1 MNNTATVRV
10 KQRRLCVKAP
20 YTLKEKLAALP
31 TARWDR
37 HLRAWTY
44 EPTPTTAHRIN
55 QAMFDAFCAGEIEGT
70 DYDDNMKALLLAA
83 CCRPHNHQ
91 TVQLARGDWPHQG
104 RAVSWLLN
112 KLGMADSVL
121 AQRGARCGAMLAW
134 EMGTGKTRATL
145 RYIERAGLRRVVVIA
160 PYSVLHVW
168 PREARRVW
176 RERTQGQYQVEALES
191 GSVAKRVKRF
201 QAILK
206 FPAWLVVINYEAARQ
221 ERMLKALQAARP
233 ELLVL
238 DECHRIKSPGG
249 VTSRRLAALAK
260 AIPRVLGLTG
270 TPMPHS
276 PLDIYAQLRTIDP
289 GVFGLSAARFRA
301 RYATLE
307 SKPYAPV
314 PVVTGYRNLEE
325 LHERLEWVA
334 YRLRADEVLTLP
346 PLRTTERYVVLP
358 ARVRQAYDEL
368 EHEFI
373 TWLDELG
380 NRPIV
385 AANVLV
391 KVLRL
396 QQLASS
402 IVPVDDGEWTLL
414 EPAKQV
420 ALAEWLE
427 DIGGAPSVVFARFHG
442 DLAQVRAACSKLGRP
457 CYELSGTVK
466 QLDDWDNDASGQ
478 AVLAVQLQA
487 GSLGINLTKAQHA
500 AFMSLP
506 QSLGE
511 YRQAIARLHR
521 AGQGHPVVITHIVA
535 IDTVDEAILA
545 ALRSKGEVVD
555 FVLDELRNRH
565 AMRQFIEA
573 CRERNKEGA

>member
-1 MNNTATVRV
+1 MTATVRV

-20 YTLKEKLAALP
+20 YALKDRLAALP

-44 EPTPTTAHRIN
+44 EPTPSAARQLDN
-55 QAMFDAFCAGEIEGT
+55 ALRDACHVGELSRV
-70 DYDDNMKALLLAA
+70 DYDTTTVALLGVAK
-83 CCRPHNHQ
+83 CTPHESSEMDTGH
-91 TVQLARGDWPHQG
+91 GDWPHQS
-104 RAVSWLLN
+104 RAVSWLMDR
-112 KLGMADSVL
+112 LGTAGSPL
-121 AQRGARCGAMLAW
+121 AQAGARRGAMLAW

-145 RYIERAGLRRVVVIA
+145 RYISTAGLQRVVVIA

-168 PREARRVW
+168 PREVRRVW
-176 RERTQGQYQVEALES
+176 PETALQSCCIEALCDGTVARRAERLEA
-191 GSVAKRVKRF
+191 VAKH
-201 QAILK
+201 
-206 FPAWLVVINYEAARQ
+206 PAWLVAINYEAARQ
-221 ERMLKALQAARP
+221 ERMLKTIKAARP

-249 VTSRRLAALAK
+249 VTSRRLAMLAK
-260 AIPRVLGLTG
+260 AIPRILGLTG

-289 GVFGLSAARFRA
+289 GVFGLSVARFRA
-301 RYATLE
+301 RYAVVE
-307 SKPYAPV
+307 NRPFAPV

-380 NRPIV
+380 DRPIV

-402 IVPVDDGEWTLL
+402 IAPVDDGEWTLL

-420 ALAEWLE
+420 ALTEWLE
-427 DIGGAPSVVFARFHG
+427 DIGELPCVVFARFRG
-442 DLAQVRAACSKLGRP
+442 DLAQVRATCSKLGRP
-457 CYELSGTVK
+457 CYELSGAVK
-466 QLDDWDNDASGQ
+466 QLDDWESDTSGQ
-478 AVLAVQLQA
+478 AVLAIQLQA
-487 GSLGINLTKAQHA
+487 GSLGINLTKARHA

-521 AGQGHPVVITHIVA
+521 AGQDHPVVITHIVA

-545 ALRSKGEVVD
+545 ALKSKGEVVD
-555 FVLDELRNRH
+555 FVLDELRKRH
-565 AMRQFIEA
+565 TGRTST
-573 CRERNKEGA
+573 ERG

>member
-1 MNNTATVRV
+1 
-10 KQRRLCVKAP
+10 
-20 YTLKEKLAALP
+20 
-31 TARWDR
+31 
-37 HLRAWTY
+37 
-44 EPTPTTAHRIN
+44 
-55 QAMFDAFCAGEIEGT
+55 
-70 DYDDNMKALLLAA
+70 
-83 CCRPHNHQ
+83 
-91 TVQLARGDWPHQG
+91 
-104 RAVSWLLN
+104 
-112 KLGMADSVL
+112 
-121 AQRGARCGAMLAW
+121 
-134 EMGTGKTRATL
+134 
-145 RYIERAGLRRVVVIA
+145 
-160 PYSVLHVW
+160 
-168 PREARRVW
+168 
-176 RERTQGQYQVEALES
+176 
-191 GSVAKRVKRF
+191 
-201 QAILK
+201 
-206 FPAWLVVINYEAARQ
+206 
-221 ERMLKALQAARP
+221 
-233 ELLVL
+233 
-238 DECHRIKSPGG
+238 
-249 VTSRRLAALAK
+249 
-260 AIPRVLGLTG
+260 
-270 TPMPHS
+270 
-276 PLDIYAQLRTIDP
+276 
-289 GVFGLSAARFRA
+289 LSAARFRA